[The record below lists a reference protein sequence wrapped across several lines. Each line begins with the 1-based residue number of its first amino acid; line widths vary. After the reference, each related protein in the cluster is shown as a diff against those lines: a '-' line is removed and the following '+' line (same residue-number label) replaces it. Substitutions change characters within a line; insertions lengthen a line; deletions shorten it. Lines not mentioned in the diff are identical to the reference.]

1 MNDNDNLTT
10 SASSAITPSSITR
23 SSIARFCF
31 VVLGEVSTKIT
42 MDNIIVEQPL
52 AINLHY
58 FSSQLGDYQEKA
70 LTVTMRTPGH
80 DRELII
86 GWMLAENIVSDV
98 SQIQNITFSNTQNN
112 QADVTLT
119 KSIDVNLPML
129 ARDFASYSSCG
140 VCGKSSI
147 NQVDLKITRN
157 INVDEHW
164 LNVEHITEL
173 PKLLWQK
180 QSLFQQTGGIHAAG
194 YFSDNTL
201 RYCFEDVGRHNAVD
215 KVIGKLAIENAFQ
228 SHGVLILSGRISFE
242 LVQKAA
248 MMAIPV
254 IVAVGAPSSLAI
266 QAAQQFNIT
275 LIGFIK
281 ETQFNV
287 YHAPWRIKVANKMTQ
302 NENTHESKTL

>member
-1 MNDNDNLTT
+1 MNTNDSDNTT
-10 SASSAITPSSITR
+10 YPAITR
-23 SSIARFCF
+23 SSIARFY
-31 VVLGEVSTKIT
+31 LTDNEQITTKIT
-42 MDNIIVEQPL
+42 IDDIIVEQPL
-52 AINLHY
+52 ALNLHY
-58 FSSQLGDYQEKA
+58 FSRQFGDYQEKA

-86 GWMLAENIVSDV
+86 GWMLAENIISDV
-98 SQIQNITFSNTQNN
+98 SQIQQITFSNTQKN
-112 QADVTLT
+112 QADVTLIE
-119 KSIDVNLPML
+119 SVDVNLPML
-129 ARDFASYSSCG
+129 AREFASYSSCG

-147 NQVDLKITRN
+147 NQVDLKITRK
-157 INVDEHW
+157 INTDEHW

-173 PKLLWQK
+173 PKLLWQ
-180 QSLFQQTGGIHAAG
+180 QQTFFQQTGGIHAAG
-194 YFSDNTL
+194 YFSDNKL

-215 KVIGKLAIENAFQ
+215 KVIGKIALNNTFDAQ
-228 SHGVLILSGRISFE
+228 GVLILSGRISFE

-254 IVAVGAPSSLAI
+254 LVAVGAPSSLAI

-287 YHAPWRIKVANKMTQ
+287 YHAPWRIKVANKMTHY
-302 NENTHESKTL
+302 ENTDESKTL